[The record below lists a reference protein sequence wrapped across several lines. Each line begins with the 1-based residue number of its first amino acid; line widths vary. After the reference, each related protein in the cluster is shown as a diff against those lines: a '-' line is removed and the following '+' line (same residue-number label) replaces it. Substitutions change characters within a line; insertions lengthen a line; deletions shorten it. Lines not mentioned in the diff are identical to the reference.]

1 VNASRQSLIV
11 SALICIAML
20 ALFVARYRLAPYPV
34 EAAFT
39 GGMPMAAWLTGL
51 TSTQPWV
58 ALGVGTA
65 LLGWTLLLVV
75 QMTIKFAPAAG
86 RNYLPAQIFLI
97 VWGGIV
103 VSGEALAAMT
113 AAWLLT
119 MAMRQLIFSYHKAQH
134 FGELFHA
141 GFYLGF
147 IPLLYAPAAVIVPA
161 IAYAAVM
168 LYRRGVREAVVTG
181 VGLVLPFAGAEF
193 IHWALATHTL
203 DSWTLATSDNPIYRE
218 LWRCL
223 TVQRDVVGLLP
234 ERWTVVMG
242 LVLLMALV
250 GILWMAGHKKK
261 GVRKMPYKFM
271 QHTSLVLLFVS
282 LSALVPGSSTTL
294 GALVAVPCALAVPY
308 AFAGRSAGLSTFVY
322 CLILAAVLAL
332 DLLPVL
338 GIPVP

>member
-1 VNASRQSLIV
+1 VNASRQSFIV

-34 EAAFT
+34 EASFT
-39 GGMPMAAWLTGL
+39 GGMPLAAALTDL
-51 TSTQPWV
+51 TTTNPWV
-58 ALGVGTA
+58 ALGAGAV

-75 QMTIKFAPAAG
+75 QMTIKFAPTAN
-86 RNYLPAQIFLI
+86 RNYLPAQIFLV
-97 VWGGIV
+97 VWAGIV
-103 VSGEALAAMT
+103 VSGEALAALA

-119 MAMRQLIFSYHKAQH
+119 MALRQLIFSFHKAQH

-168 LYRRGVREAVVTG
+168 LYRRGMREAIVTG
-181 VGLVLPFAGAEF
+181 IGLVLPLAGAEF

-203 DSWTLATSDNPIYRE
+203 GTWTLSASESPIYRE
-218 LWRCL
+218 LWRCA
-223 TVQRDVVGLLP
+223 TTHRDVVWLLP

-242 LVLLMALV
+242 LVLLLALV
-250 GILWMAGHKKK
+250 AVLWMAGHKK
-261 GVRKMPYKFM
+261 GARKTPYKFT
-271 QHTSLVLLFVS
+271 QHISLVLLFVV

-294 GALVAVPCALAVPY
+294 GALVAVPCALIVPY
-308 AFAGRSAGLSTFVY
+308 AFAGRSAGVSTLIY
-322 CLILAAVLAL
+322 SLILAAVLVL

-338 GIPVP
+338 GIQVP